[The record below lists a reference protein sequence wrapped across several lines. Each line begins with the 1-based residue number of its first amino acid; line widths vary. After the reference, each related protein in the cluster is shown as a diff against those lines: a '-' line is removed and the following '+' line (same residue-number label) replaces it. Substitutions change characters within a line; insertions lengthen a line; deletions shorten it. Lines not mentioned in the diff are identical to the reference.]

1 MLYDNL
7 LPKKYLRDLQE
18 CFVHHCEWHYS
29 DNTTYGPNQS
39 HLDEGKPGSIGFAIS
54 FFENGHWLPT
64 VPAAIVRGLI
74 SYIHEKV
81 EEECGQSVSLF
92 RARADMTV
100 YNPENHRHEIHT
112 DFPFPHITAIF
123 YLITSDGNTVL
134 EDGEGNVVEE
144 FEPIENRLITFEGDT
159 PHTGYS
165 PSKHK
170 NRILFNVNFVREDTQ
185 RPDKLPE

>member
-7 LPKKYLRDLQE
+7 LPKKYLTELQE

-29 DNTTYGPNQS
+29 DNTTYGPNQD
-39 HLDEGKPGSIGFAIS
+39 HLDEGNLGSIGFAIS
-54 FFENGHWLPT
+54 FFEQGRWNPT
-64 VPAAIVRGLI
+64 VPAALVRGLI
-74 SYIHEKV
+74 AHIHQKV
-81 EEECGQSVSLF
+81 EEECGEPVSLF

-100 YNPENHRHEIHT
+100 YNPENHRHGVHT

-134 EDGEGNVVEE
+134 MDKDGNVEEE
-144 FEPIENRLITFEGDT
+144 FEPVENRLVTFEGET
-159 PHTGYS
+159 PHTGHS

-170 NRILFNVNFVREDTQ
+170 NRILFNINFIREDTQ
-185 RPDKLPE
+185 RPDILPE